1 MSYKKKKVTLKDIA
15 LELSLTPA
23 TVSKALRDS
32 SDISAETK
40 TLVKEKCKEMG
51 YRPNILAR
59 SLITNR
65 SKILGVL
72 IPDLR
77 ISFFSEAV
85 RGMYEESGNEGYECI
100 LMVHDEDADKERKK
114 IEFLSDIGVDG
125 ILLNAVGGDENLEL
139 YKKMDEEG
147 IRIVC
152 WDRKVH
158 ELPFTTVKINDVDA
172 AYELTTDM
180 IKEGRSNI
188 LFLGPNTLIPV
199 CEDRFQGYK
208 KALEDNGID
217 FNPDLV
223 LQTFRSVEDSYNKMT
238 ALLDTGIKIDGVISI
253 GGLITYGAGK
263 AILDKNL
270 SIPGDILLGEFGDNT
285 IVSRLGVPYYSVQQN
300 PYVIGKTA
308 TDILIDMLENRKSY
322 NDYEDVT
329 VEYSILKR

>member
-1 MSYKKKKVTLKDIA
+1 
-15 LELSLTPA
+15 
-23 TVSKALRDS
+23 
-32 SDISAETK
+32 
-40 TLVKEKCKEMG
+40 
-51 YRPNILAR
+51 
-59 SLITNR
+59 
-65 SKILGVL
+65 
-72 IPDLR
+72 
-77 ISFFSEAV
+77 
-85 RGMYEESGNEGYECI
+85 
-100 LMVHDEDADKERKK
+100 
-114 IEFLSDIGVDG
+114 
-125 ILLNAVGGDENLEL
+125 
-139 YKKMDEEG
+139 
-147 IRIVC
+147 
-152 WDRKVH
+152 
-158 ELPFTTVKINDVDA
+158 
-172 AYELTTDM
+172 M

>member
-1 MSYKKKKVTLKDIA
+1 MSIKKKKVTLKDIA
-15 LELSLTPA
+15 SELSLTPA

-32 SDISAETK
+32 SDISSETK

-85 RGMYEESGNEGYECI
+85 RGMYEESGNKGYECI
-100 LMVHDEDADKERKK
+100 LMVHDEDAAKERKK

-125 ILLNAVGGDENLEL
+125 ILLNAVGGNENLEL

-158 ELPFTTVKINDVDA
+158 ELPYTTVKINDVEA

-180 IKEGRSNI
+180 IKEGRRNI

-208 KALEDNGID
+208 KALEDNNLD

-223 LQTFRSVEDSYNKMT
+223 LQTFRSIEDSYNKMT
-238 ALLDTGIKIDGVISI
+238 ASLNRGIKIDAVISI

-308 TDILIDMLENRKSY
+308 TDILIDMLESKKSY
-322 NDYEDVT
+322 DDYEDVT